1 MGGHHQGQNAF
12 GCAKLIGFPAEGA
25 GQVHGCPFKQLD
37 MLSLRNKCFS
47 GTLRHRTWTKS
58 KSSSTMASITSL
70 RALSISRVNTLAP
83 AGAAREMAWAILLTS
98 SIERVADFTRRK
110 TKPRMRK
117 RPRRTLQSLSPQC
130 KVPSVR
136 VASVCFSLTGAVRTW
151 GIIRGVS
158 SALNLRAG
166 SNEKRCVQ
174 KKKKKKKKKRAPKK
188 KKKKKKK
195 KS

>member
-1 MGGHHQGQNAF
+1 MGGR
-12 GCAKLIGFPAEGA
+12 
-25 GQVHGCPFKQLD
+25 PFKQLD
-37 MLSLRNKCFS
+37 MLSLRKQMFQWHTASSNVDEIEKLINNGKHYQLACVEYFKSQHTSTS
-47 GTLRHRTWTKS
+47 G
-58 KSSSTMASITSL
+58 SSEG
-70 RALSISRVNTLAP
+70 V
-83 AGAAREMAWAILLTS
+83 G
-98 SIERVADFTRRK
+98 DFTRRK